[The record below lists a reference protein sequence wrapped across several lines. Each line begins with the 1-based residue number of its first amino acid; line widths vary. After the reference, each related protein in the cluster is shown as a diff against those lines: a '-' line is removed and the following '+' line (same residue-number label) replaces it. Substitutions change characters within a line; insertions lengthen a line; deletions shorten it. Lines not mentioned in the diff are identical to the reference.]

1 MSDKVNGFVICISI
15 GEYSDRSD
23 YYLVLPTKPDPQEL
37 LKMIETIH
45 ARTVKSMRKQTRW
58 PNYWG
63 IIHKVR
69 DEFIKALKD
78 TSGLSV
84 IATLRNDAYD
94 YNGDSKWEL
103 DTDTEWS

>member
-23 YYLVLPTKPDPQEL
+23 YYFVLPTKPDPQEL

-45 ARTVKSMRKQTRW
+45 ARTVKSMKKQTRW
-58 PNYWG
+58 PNYWK
-63 IIHKVR
+63 IVSKVR
-69 DEFIKALKD
+69 DEFINALKD
-78 TSGLSV
+78 ANGLSV

-94 YNGDSKWEL
+94 HDGDNKWKLE
-103 DTDTEWS
+103 TDTE

>member
-45 ARTVKSMRKQTRW
+45 ARTVKSMRGQSH
-58 PNYWG
+58 YWS
-63 IIHKVR
+63 IVSKVR
-69 DEFIKALKD
+69 DKFIKALKD
-78 TSGLSV
+78 VNGLSV
-84 IATLRNDAYD
+84 IAILRNDAYD
-94 YNGDSKWEL
+94 HDGDNKWKLE
-103 DTDTEWS
+103 TDTE